1 MLSKE
6 ELFARLAQGHAA
18 GITVVTP
25 NRRLSHALMLEFD
38 AHQAARGLDAW
49 EAPDILPLGAF
60 VERRWEDAL
69 YSERGGELPLLLSGA
84 QEEALWQEIL
94 AQSGLLIVPQAAAQ
108 CRDAWRLAHAWRIR
122 PGGAGEDAAAF
133 GEWSERYA
141 AKTRGQIDAAR
152 LPDFDL
158 DVRKPKLLVAYAF
171 DIVAPQTREFFER
184 FEHAE
189 CKPELVSSSC
199 LKTSFA
205 SSSEEIDRAARWARA
220 RLEEGRARI
229 GVVVPDLARRRK
241 EVVRVFSRVMR
252 PSYNLPGTAK
262 GAMPFNVSL
271 GEPLADFPLVDAA
284 LSLLELTYKGI
295 PFPEASRLIRSPF
308 LGGAESEMARRARLD
323 VSLRRRLGATVS
335 LRGLIASLEHAP
347 LLRSFL
353 EKLLA
358 EEKRDRQLSPGEWA
372 RHFSALLEAA
382 GFPGERALDSEEFQA
397 RAKWHETLGELSR
410 LERVAKAWSFGE
422 ALAHLRRL
430 CQQALFQPETPDAP
444 IQVLGIL
451 ESAGLTFDCLW
462 VSGLTDEAWPLDARP
477 NPFLPIAA
485 QKAAGVP
492 EAAAETS
499 LALDRRITEGWQRA
513 AAEVVFSYP
522 TKVEDRDLA
531 ASPLISG
538 VPEGTLEIPAFPR
551 LRDLLFKHRKVNSSE
566 DPRGPAVPPGPVRGG
581 TRVLADQAAC
591 PFRAFARWRLSADPL
606 EEPAPGLDARDRG
619 SLAHALMKI
628 LWDELK
634 GSRALREDLEPA
646 IARAAEAAV
655 KEAGLEGRLAEL
667 ERRRLAKLAREWL
680 TVEKSRRDFEVL
692 FTEEKRELKVAELT
706 FASRIDRM
714 DRLLTG
720 PEAGTHVLIDYKTGY
735 ATPRDWEPPRPND
748 PQLPLY
754 AAAAREEL
762 AAVVFAKL
770 KAGDLKFI
778 GYSRGEKLLPNVQV
792 YRNWPG
798 LLAAWKKEAGA
809 LGASFAAGEAGVDPK
824 NDLKTCARCDLH
836 TLCRVFENL
845 NVLQDAEDGEA

>member
-1 MLSKE
+1 MLSKD
-6 ELFARLAQGHAA
+6 ELFGRLAQGHAA

-38 AHQAARGLDAW
+38 DFQGAKGLTVW

-60 VERRWEDAL
+60 VERLWEEAL

-94 AQSGLLIVPQAAAQ
+94 EHSGLLIVPQAAAQ

-122 PGGAGEDAAAF
+122 PGGAGEDATAF
-133 GEWSERYA
+133 REWSDKYA
-141 AKTRGQIDAAR
+141 ARTLGQVDAAR
-152 LPDFDL
+152 LPDLGFL
-158 DVRKPKLLVAYAF
+158 TKKPNLLVAYCF
-171 DIVAPQTREFFER
+171 DIIPPQTREFFAR

-189 CKPELVSSSC
+189 CKPEPVAGAC
-199 LKTSFA
+199 LKASFA
-205 SSSEEIDRAARWARA
+205 SSGEELEHAARWARA

-241 EVVRVFSRVMR
+241 EVVRVFSRVMQ
-252 PSYNLPGTAK
+252 PGYNLPGSANT
-262 GAMPFNVSL
+262 AMPFNLSL
-271 GEPLADFPLVDAA
+271 GQPLADYALVDVAFLIIQFSSSA
-284 LSLLELTYKGI
+284 LQ
-295 PFPEASRLIRSPF
+295 FNDVSRLLRSPF
-308 LGGAESEMARRARLD
+308 LGGAESEMAQRARLD
-323 VSLRRRLGATVS
+323 VYLRRRLGATVS
-335 LRGLIASLEHAP
+335 LRGLIASIEHCP
-347 LLRSFL
+347 LLRSSL
-353 EKLLA
+353 EKLLS
-358 EEKRDRQLSPGEWA
+358 EEKRDRQLPPSEWA

-382 GFPGERALDSEEFQA
+382 GFPGERTLDSEEFQV
-397 RAKWHETLGELSR
+397 RAKWHEALGELAR
-410 LERVAKAWSFGE
+410 LERVAKEWSFGE

-430 CQQALFQPETPDAP
+430 CEQALFQPETPEAP
-444 IQVLGIL
+444 VQVLGIL

-499 LALDRRITEGWQRA
+499 LELDRRITEGWQRA
-513 AAEVVFSYP
+513 AAEVIFSFP
-522 TKVEDRDLA
+522 TKLEDRDLSP
-531 ASPLISG
+531 SPLIAAIA
-538 VPEGTLEIPAFPR
+538 EGRLDIPAYPR
-551 LRDLLFKHRKVNSSE
+551 LRDLLFKNRKMISLE
-566 DPRGPAVPPGPVRGG
+566 DPKGPPVPPGAVRGG

-591 PFRAFARWRLSADPL
+591 PFRAFARWRLNAEEL
-606 EEPAPGLDARDRG
+606 EEPVPGLDARDRG
-619 SLAHALMKI
+619 SLAHALMKL

-646 IARAAEAAV
+646 IRRAAEAAV

-667 ERRRLAKLAREWL
+667 ERQRLAKLAREWL
-680 TVEKSRRDFEVL
+680 NVEKARKDFEVL
-692 FTEEKRELKVAELT
+692 FTEEKRDLKVGELT
-706 FASRIDRM
+706 FTSRIDRM

-735 ATPRDWEPPRPND
+735 ASPKHWEPPRPDD

-754 AAAAREEL
+754 ASASQEEL
-762 AAVVFAKL
+762 AAVAFAKL
-770 KAGDLKFI
+770 KTGELKFM
-778 GYSRGEKLLPNVQV
+778 GYSRAEKLLPNVQV

-798 LLAAWKKEAGA
+798 LLALWKKEAEA
-809 LGASFAAGEAGVDPK
+809 LGASFAAGEANVDPK

-845 NVLQDAEDGEA
+845 NVLQESEEGEA